1 MMIVM
6 KWISMLVLT
15 AGFLCAQTLQ
25 SVKSVYLF
33 PMRNGFDQYLAGRL
47 TEQHLFQVVADPKA
61 ADAVFTD
68 RVGPSFEQMFN
79 ERLLDA
85 KAKTGDEA
93 ARSSLGGGKGNLFLV
108 SKSKQ
113 VIWSA
118 FDPPNDMTPKAMEKA
133 ARRSVDRLKK
143 DLAPVKVTVE

>member
-1 MMIVM
+1 MIVM

-79 ERLLDA
+79 ERLLA
-85 KAKTGDEA
+85 
-93 ARSSLGGGKGNLFLV
+93 
-108 SKSKQ
+108 
-113 VIWSA
+113 
-118 FDPPNDMTPKAMEKA
+118 PKAMEKA